1 MGMNPVTFAKDVSLQ
16 LFQPAFRKG
25 QKDKCWEWDKVFN
38 VQTSKRASEQVFSIT
53 PMGAA
58 ISREVNQEVPFL
70 DLEELA
76 STTWTHTTYMLGAR
90 IPMQLIEDGQYVQY
104 TKEIGWSIGQGHQY
118 VKDVAAANVF
128 INAWTT
134 TLWDGYPLC
143 SNSHVTTK
151 TGDSIDNDLG
161 AVSLDWDSVWD
172 AAKYFEYG
180 VKDEAG
186 MPYYS
191 KPSTIVFHPS
201 KFPEALKLQGNEWEP
216 DTGYRNPNTLKDH
229 YNLTLVP
236 CKLLSSS
243 GGVYP
248 WFVLSEKFKQDNI
261 FWNRLEPKVDEDN
274 DFTRY
279 GLMFRSRSRHS
290 CGPRD
295 YREAIGAT
303 G

>member
-25 QKDKCWEWDKVFN
+25 QKDKCWEWDKVFSS
-38 VQTSKRASEQVFSIT
+38 QTSKRASEQVFSIT

-58 ISREVNQEVPFL
+58 LSREVNQEVPFL

-90 IPMQLIEDGQYVQY
+90 IPMQLIEDGQYVSY

-118 VKDVAAANVF
+118 VKDLAAASVF

-143 SNSHVTTK
+143 SASHVTTK

-161 AVSLDWDSVWD
+161 AVSLDWDSAWD
-172 AAKYFEYG
+172 AALHFEYG

-191 KPSTIVFHPS
+191 KPSAIVFHPS
-201 KFPEALKLQGNEWEP
+201 KFPEALKIQGNEWEP
-216 DTGYRNPNTLKDH
+216 DTGYRNPNTLRDH
-229 YNLTLVP
+229 YKMSLVP
-236 CKLLSSS
+236 CKLLSAS

-261 FWNRLEPKVDEDN
+261 FWNRLEPKVDEDSE
-274 DFTRY
+274 FTRY
-279 GLMFRSRSRHS
+279 GLMFRSRSRFS